1 VAKVILR
8 GEHLKA
14 IEAHGESAYP
24 HEGAGF
30 MLGRTDGDAV
40 IVEALLPLHN
50 RREAEARHN
59 RYELSPQD
67 FLRAEQDA
75 ARRGLSLVGV
85 FHSHPDHPA
94 RPSEFDREH
103 AWPNFSYLITAVGK
117 GNAGVTRAWRL
128 REDRAAFDEDLLEI
142 EQVRSRQPLE
152 GDQ

>member
-1 VAKVILR
+1 MAKVILR
-8 GEHLKA
+8 RGHLKA
-14 IEAHGESAYP
+14 IEAHGESTYP

-40 IVEALLPLHN
+40 IVKALLPLNN

-59 RYELSPQD
+59 RYELGPQD
-67 FLRAEQDA
+67 FLRAELDA

-94 RPSEFDREH
+94 HPSEFDREH

-117 GNAGVTRAWRL
+117 GEAGVTRTWRL
-128 REDRAAFDEDLLEI
+128 REDRTAFDEDLLEI
-142 EQVRSRQPLE
+142 E
-152 GDQ
+152 